1 MPPIIASVTA
11 AAAGALI
18 LVSMTP
24 EIAANWRDPRRAL
37 GQSPWRSGLQAAG
50 NLIWVMHGI
59 ATYNVS
65 LSLVAS
71 LGTLLAAI
79 LLTQAWRARRRVRQS
94 RGITRTR

>member
-1 MPPIIASVTA
+1 
-11 AAAGALI
+11 
-18 LVSMTP
+18 
-24 EIAANWRDPRRAL
+24 
-37 GQSPWRSGLQAAG
+37 
-50 NLIWVMHGI
+50 LIWVMHGI